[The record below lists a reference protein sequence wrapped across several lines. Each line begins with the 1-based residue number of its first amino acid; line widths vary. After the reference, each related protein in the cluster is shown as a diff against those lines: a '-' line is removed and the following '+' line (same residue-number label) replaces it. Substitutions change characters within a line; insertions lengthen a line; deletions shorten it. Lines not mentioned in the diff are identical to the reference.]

1 MAARASS
8 SSSQEILS
16 DGNDSNNCNLYD
28 SDVGEMSETSVD
40 VVPIDL
46 SHAEAAGKISSFA
59 ILFETVVELKNVFGI
74 RAVRDKRIGIPHIQK
89 YNGFPVFLLENLK
102 QLTHNSYLEANLA
115 LFCPTLSFC

>member
-28 SDVGEMSETSVD
+28 SDVGEMSESSLD

-46 SHAEAAGKISSFA
+46 SHAEFGEMFGLNLTEKRAKARRIDLETQTGNCFNL
-59 ILFETVVELKNVFGI
+59 LFIRIYMIVSPLKDRN
-74 RAVRDKRIGIPHIQK
+74 
-89 YNGFPVFLLENLK
+89 
-102 QLTHNSYLEANLA
+102 
-115 LFCPTLSFC
+115 